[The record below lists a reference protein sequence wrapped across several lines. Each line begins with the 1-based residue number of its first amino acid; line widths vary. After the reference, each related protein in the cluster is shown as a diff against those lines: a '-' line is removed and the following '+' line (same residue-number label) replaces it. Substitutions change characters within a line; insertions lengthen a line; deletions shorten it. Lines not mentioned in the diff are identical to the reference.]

1 MERFPLGTQT
11 LYAELM
17 ELLLTYGTH
26 RSIGHLPGCFTTKSI
41 KGEVYYYYQYSA
53 PGGDLKQVYSYMP
66 VDLQESFRI
75 DLLGSQTGNTG
86 CISLLNSKAKHEDH
100 QPQKSSGHPDK
111 TEVTRN
117 AYL

>member
-1 MERFPLGTQT
+1 MERLPLGTQT

-17 ELLLTYGTH
+17 ELLITCGTH
-26 RSIGHLPGCFTTKSI
+26 RLIGHLPGYFTTKSI
-41 KGEVYYYYQYSA
+41 KGEVYYYYQYSP
-53 PGGDLKQVYSYMP
+53 PGGDIKQVYSYMP

-75 DLLGSQTGNTG
+75 GFLWSQTGNTG
-86 CISLLNSKAKHEDH
+86 SISLLNSKAKHEDH
-100 QPQKSSGHPDK
+100 QPQKASGHPDK